1 MNAIKILGIV
11 SLLLAFSACKPSEID
26 DERPVIDS
34 TGLEAFPNNCDTI
47 YIGETFLF
55 NTLFTDN
62 AELGSYSIDIHNNFD
77 HHSHSTEV
85 SACELSPK
93 KLPLHPYVF
102 IHEYEIQAGQQSYHP
117 LLEITV
123 PDNGYDEGDYHF
135 FISLTDR
142 EGWRTEKGI
151 SVKMLRRDHSL

>member
-1 MNAIKILGIV
+1 MKSNILLY
-11 SLLLAFSACKPSEID
+11 LLFVVFPIFGCNSTEID
-26 DERPVIDS
+26 DVRPVIDL

-85 SACELSPK
+85 TECELSPK

-102 IHEYEIQAGQQSYHP
+102 IHEYEIQPGLHSFNP

-142 EGWRTEKGI
+142 EGWRAEKGI